1 MSENDK
7 SVFERLDSIESQQTE
22 AQSQNREILELL
34 NKLDQKVKNTN
45 RKKTISLD

>member
-7 SVFERLDSIESQQTE
+7 SVFERLDSIEFQQTE

-34 NKLDQKVKNTN
+34 KNLDQKVENAS
-45 RKKTISLD
+45 RKKIISVD